1 MEIKTFYF
9 NPIRECCYVAWDETK
24 ECVIVDPGSYGQ
36 REFQRLV
43 DFVTAKELK
52 PVKVLLTHGHFD
64 HILGLSETAAQWPVE
79 VMIHP
84 ADRALLP
91 ESVKWGRQI
100 GLALTPYEGPVTDLA
115 DGDTVRFGETELKV
129 LGTPGHTPGGVC
141 FYSEPDAVVF
151 TGDTLFA
158 GSIGRTDFAYG
169 DYDALVDSIARKL
182 MPLDGDTTVLPGHG
196 PATSIGYER
205 STNPF
210 LHA

>member
-9 NPIRECCYVAWDETK
+9 NPIRECCYVAWDDTK
-24 ECVIVDPGSYGQ
+24 ECVIIDPGCYGQ
-36 REFQRLV
+36 REFRRLV

-64 HILGLSETAAQWPVE
+64 HILALAETAAEWPVE

-100 GLALTPYEGPVTDLA
+100 GLTLTPYEGPVTDLA
-115 DGDTVRFGETELKV
+115 DGDSIRFGETELKV

-141 FYSEPDAVVF
+141 FYDEKDAVLF
-151 TGDTLFA
+151 SGDTLFA

-169 DYDALVDSIARKL
+169 DYDCLIDSIAHKL